1 MSMNLKL
8 DLPITVDDMTDSET
22 GKILIAIKKLVDD
35 LNFVLS
41 NIGESNL
48 NQTLKAKLDA
58 MQNEINALKGAKSD
72 ETS

>member
-1 MSMNLKL
+1 
-8 DLPITVDDMTDSET
+8 MTDSET

>member
-1 MSMNLKL
+1 
-8 DLPITVDDMTDSET
+8 MTDSET
-22 GKILIAIKKLVDD
+22 GKIIIAVKKLVDD

-41 NIGESNL
+41 NIGEGNL
-48 NQTLKAKLDA
+48 NKTLKAKLDS